1 MYYNDE
7 EGSYSFTR
15 IMQPLIKAG
24 FVFPILVSLLFA
36 ALFGWADGVNIGLIY
51 SEYTAASIFFVIL
64 LFYASYNQKIT
75 VLEIIGLSLIIIS
88 VFEIGIGGQWERE
101 QEDPR
106 KGTSDEPIDRTEE
119 HKDLA
124 IASGLAIFA
133 GLLQAFSAL

>member
-1 MYYNDE
+1 M
-7 EGSYSFTR
+7 
-15 IMQPLIKAG
+15 
-24 FVFPILVSLLFA
+24 
-36 ALFGWADGVNIGLIY
+36 
-51 SEYTAASIFFVIL
+51 
-64 LFYASYNQKIT
+64 
-75 VLEIIGLSLIIIS
+75 LEIIGLSLIIIS